1 MSHDHDPEPIRG
13 LPARLPPGERI
24 LWQGEP
30 RWTGLARRAF
40 HVRKVA
46 VYFLLLLAWRFET
59 VVGTGLSPI
68 EVVQTMGPL
77 TFLGV
82 LALGVLSG
90 LAWFSSRTTVYT
102 ITNRRLVMRIG
113 IALTISVNVPFKV
126 IDSAALRLYRDGTGD
141 IPIALLGEGHVAYAP
156 LWPHARP
163 WKLARPQP
171 MLRSVPDAARVA
183 ELLSK
188 ALAAAAAAQPVA
200 PAAVPTEGLADAAVA
215 PAADADA
222 AAPGRG
228 EARGEAAS
236 LDRTERRFA
245 EDRGRQADPQAAG
258 NVSVGAWPKAL
269 A

>member
-59 VVGTGLSPI
+59 VTGTGLTPI
-68 EVVQTMGPL
+68 EVVQTMMPL

-113 IALTISVNVPFKV
+113 IALTITVNVPFKV
-126 IDSAALRLYRDGTGD
+126 IESAALRLYRDGTGD
-141 IPIALLGEGHVAYAP
+141 IPIALLGEDRVAYVP

-163 WKLARPQP
+163 WKFARPEP
-171 MLRSVPDAARVA
+171 MLRSVPDGARVA
-183 ELLSK
+183 ELLSA
-188 ALAAAAAAQPVA
+188 ALAAAAAP
-200 PAAVPTEGLADAAVA
+200 AVA
-215 PAADADA
+215 PAGVQPELVADT
-222 AAPGRG
+222 AAPDRSAARS
-228 EARGEAAS
+228 EATS
-236 LDRTERRFA
+236 LDRMERRFA
-245 EDRGRQADPQAAG
+245 EDRARQADPHAAG
-258 NVSVGAWPKAL
+258 AVAAAAWPKAL